1 MGGREISQALGLVQK
16 ALGDEALGSWNTGG
30 RRRRWRRRWRG
41 RRILGAGREEKGRG
55 EEKGPKEQALHGLH
69 YTPHPQ
75 APP

>member
-1 MGGREISQALGLVQK
+1 VQLRRSIQALHPQGTYR
-16 ALGDEALGSWNTGG
+16 ALGGVH
-30 RRRRWRRRWRG
+30 G

-69 YTPHPQ
+69 YTPPLQ